1 MPLLPPPTATTKSAD
16 PAGSADPT
24 EPAVAAGP
32 AATADFEAD
41 PEASRQERS
50 ARIAVSVFPLI
61 MFAAFLA
68 AFFRPG
74 VFAPLSGYM
83 TPLLAVTM
91 LGMGMTLSIP
101 DFTMIAR
108 HPKPVVVGVLA
119 QYCIMPLV
127 GWSVAHMIPLPDA
140 LKVGIILI
148 GCVPGGTTS
157 NVCTFLA
164 KGNTA
169 LSVSMTAFST
179 MLAPVVTPALTLWLA
194 GTYMAVPAG
203 PMALSIVQIVL
214 LPVGFGLACNVFL
227 HRLVARIQPAMPWV
241 SVVAIAGV
249 VAAVVA
255 KSQPLIAGAGLLM
268 FAAIAL
274 ENAAG
279 YALGY
284 AAARGAG
291 VSRAD
296 RRTISIEVGL
306 QNAGLG
312 STLAAAYL
320 GAAVAAPCAVATFWH
335 TITGSALAMYWRLR
349 GFPAGEDPHAVG
361 RRPRKDDAGRA
372 AGAQAPGSGIAA
384 AVGAGIKGERYG
396 EALARLGER

>member
-1 MPLLPPPTATTKSAD
+1 MAHPSR
-16 PAGSADPT
+16 
-24 EPAVAAGP
+24 PAVPTDPDAA
-32 AATADFEAD
+32 
-41 PEASRQERS
+41 RQERS
-50 ARIAVSVFPLI
+50 ARIAVTVFPLI
-61 MFAAFLA
+61 MLAAFLA
-68 AFFRPG
+68 AFFWPATF
-74 VFAPLSGYM
+74 VPLAGYM

-91 LGMGMTLSIP
+91 LGMGMTLSVP

-108 HPKPVVVGVLA
+108 HPRPVVLGVCS
-119 QYCIMPLV
+119 QYAIMPLV
-127 GWSVAHMIPLPDA
+127 GWGVASLMPLPDE

-194 GTYMAVPAG
+194 GTYMEVPAG
-203 PMALSIVQIVL
+203 QMALSIVQIVL

-227 HRLVARIQPAMPWV
+227 HRQVARIQPAMPWV

-249 VAAVVA
+249 VAAVAA
-255 KSQPLIAGAGLLM
+255 KSQALIATAGFLM

-274 ENAAG
+274 ENAVG

-284 AAARGAG
+284 AAARAFG

-312 STLAAAYL
+312 STLAAHYL
-320 GAAVAAPCAVATFWH
+320 SAAVAAPCAVATFWH
-335 TITGSALAMYWRLR
+335 TISGSLLAMYWRLR
-349 GFPAGEDPHAVG
+349 GFPAGEDPQAPVRRLWERKG
-361 RRPRKDDAGRA
+361 RDAA
-372 AGAQAPGSGIAA
+372 LEPAGA
-384 AVGAGIKGERYG
+384 
-396 EALARLGER
+396 EA

>member
-1 MPLLPPPTATTKSAD
+1 MPLLPPPTATTR

-24 EPAVAAGP
+24 EPAATAGP

-127 GWSVAHMIPLPDA
+127 GWSVAHMIPLPDT

-194 GTYMAVPAG
+194 GTYMEVPAG
-203 PMALSIVQIVL
+203 QMALSIVQIVL

-227 HRLVARIQPAMPWV
+227 HRQVARIQPAMPWV

-249 VAAVVA
+249 VAAVAA
-255 KSQPLIAGAGLLM
+255 KSQALIATAGFLM

-274 ENAAG
+274 ENAVG

-284 AAARGAG
+284 AAARAFG

-312 STLAAAYL
+312 STLAAHYL
-320 GAAVAAPCAVATFWH
+320 SAAVAAPCAVATFWH
-335 TITGSALAMYWRLR
+335 TISGSLLAMYWRLR
-349 GFPAGEDPHAVG
+349 GFPAGEDP
-361 RRPRKDDAGRA
+361 
-372 AGAQAPGSGIAA
+372 QAPVRRLWERKGRDAA
-384 AVGAGIKGERYG
+384 LEPAGV
-396 EALARLGER
+396 EA